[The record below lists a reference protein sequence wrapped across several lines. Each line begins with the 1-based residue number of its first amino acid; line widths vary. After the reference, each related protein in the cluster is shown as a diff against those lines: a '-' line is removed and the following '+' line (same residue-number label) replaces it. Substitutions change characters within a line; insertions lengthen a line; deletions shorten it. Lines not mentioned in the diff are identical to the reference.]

1 MVETEREGEGK
12 WLEEKASKRT
22 VARFIEYNIGTWG
35 DGTRLFRGCARIN
48 TRMRGGFIPRG
59 YPSISKLYDSR
70 QLGTESGINSPR
82 QNVQPR
88 SRFESATRDSDR
100 NNFLRY
106 HSLTT
111 SLLYHVLALYLD
123 YRKILRNRFF
133 VTILSI
139 DTVRAWIRKR
149 KREEFERQ

>member
-22 VARFIEYNIGTWG
+22 VARFIEYHIGTWG

-139 DTVRAWIRKR
+139 DGI
-149 KREEFERQ
+149 

>member
-1 MVETEREGEGK
+1 MVETEREEEGK

-111 SLLYHVLALYLD
+111 SLCFITFYGVISRLPKNL
-123 YRKILRNRFF
+123 KKSILRDDF
-133 VTILSI
+133 VH
-139 DTVRAWIRKR
+139 
-149 KREEFERQ
+149 

>member
-1 MVETEREGEGK
+1 MVETEREEEGK

-70 QLGTESGINSPR
+70 QLGTESGINSP
-82 QNVQPR
+82 
-88 SRFESATRDSDR
+88 ESAAECSTALSFRIRD
-100 NNFLRY
+100 
-106 HSLTT
+106 
-111 SLLYHVLALYLD
+111 A
-123 YRKILRNRFF
+123 
-133 VTILSI
+133 
-139 DTVRAWIRKR
+139 
-149 KREEFERQ
+149 

>member
-1 MVETEREGEGK
+1 M
-12 WLEEKASKRT
+12 
-22 VARFIEYNIGTWG
+22 ARFIEYNIGTWG

-139 DTVRAWIRKR
+139 DGIRYARGFVKE
-149 KREEFERQ
+149 KEKSLDVNNLLLSICCNTSM

>member
-1 MVETEREGEGK
+1 METEREEEGK

-111 SLLYHVLALYLD
+111 SLCFITFYGVISRLPKNL
-123 YRKILRNRFF
+123 KKSILRDDF
-133 VTILSI
+133 VH
-139 DTVRAWIRKR
+139 
-149 KREEFERQ
+149 